1 MEELEFSR
9 ELVKILDKPTLQKAL
24 KRAGS
29 KGFTVQGFDKN
40 VWKAPTMKVNSSLDK
55 RKRGGKYQYQILL
68 ECLASLEEDST
79 EIELARK
86 WLNNVE
92 EREEAEKK
100 LIEIRDSKKDKESI
114 ETNETKEVISG
125 GVDEKNNKNVDVIS
139 QQKKRIDKLKRALQ
153 ENRVLADNYKRE
165 LDNLQKEKTKLEK
178 RYKEEQEKNEKL
190 IEDIKEL
197 EKEIDGYQRQLSQ
210 KDEDIDYYKRK
221 FEKLPHVICF
231 CAKKIDV
238 EMFPQY
244 YIQQVREWKNEFVD
258 EIEWKKYQ
266 KIWIVESD
274 FSYSEV
280 TNIKKMANGKVVL
293 ARNLK
298 SLMEKVG
305 GNK

>member
-1 MEELEFSR
+1 MELFGIERIYYNFAMGGTMEELEFSR

-139 QQKKRIDKLKRALQ
+139 QQKKRIDKLK
-153 ENRVLADNYKRE
+153 KG
-165 LDNLQKEKTKLEK
+165 
-178 RYKEEQEKNEKL
+178 YKEEQEKNEKL